1 MGGDNSP
8 DATLKGAYLASQ
20 YLSKDESI
28 VLVGN
33 EKLAKSWFKSNNI
46 NSSVFEFIHADEVIS
61 MNEHATK
68 ALRKKPNNSIS
79 IGFNALKNK
88 EIDVF
93 SSAGNSGAML
103 VGSMFSIGPI
113 KGVIRPSIT
122 SVLPKKNGGVGLI
135 LDVGV
140 NADCKPDVLFQFAI
154 LGSLFAENVYNIQ
167 KPKVGLLNIGEE
179 KGKGNLLTQSTYQ
192 LLEDN
197 DDINFVG
204 NVEGRDLFNDKADVI
219 VCDGFTGNVVLKLA
233 ESFYSLINQKNIK
246 DDYFDRFNYE
256 IYGGTPVLGVDGN
269 VLIGHGISNEN
280 AIKNMILLGK
290 DLINSNLNSK
300 IKKTFSLLLYF
311 YSMIN
316 VVAKHT

>member
-8 DATLKGAYLASQ
+8 DATLNGAYLASQ
-20 YLSKDESI
+20 DLGKEETI
-28 VLVGN
+28 VLVGD

-46 NSSVFEFIHADEVIS
+46 DSSVFKFIHADEVIS

-79 IGFNALKNK
+79 VGFNALKNK

-103 VGSMFSIGPI
+103 VGGMFSIGPI

-154 LGSLFAENVYNIQ
+154 LGSLFAENVYSIQ

-300 IKKTFSLLLYF
+300 IKKAFR
-311 YSMIN
+311 
-316 VVAKHT
+316 

>member
-8 DATLKGAYLASQ
+8 DATLNGAYLASQ
-20 YLSKDESI
+20 YLGEKETI
-28 VLVGN
+28 VLVGD

-46 NSSVFEFIHADEVIS
+46 DSSVFEFIHADDVIS

-79 IGFNALKNK
+79 VGFNALKNK

-179 KGKGNLLTQSTYQ
+179 KGKGNLLTQSTFQ

-300 IKKTFSLLLYF
+300 IKKAFR
-311 YSMIN
+311 
-316 VVAKHT
+316 

>member
-8 DATLKGAYLASQ
+8 DATLNGAYLASQ
-20 YLSKDESI
+20 YLGEKETI
-28 VLVGN
+28 VLVGD

-46 NSSVFEFIHADEVIS
+46 DTSVFEFIHADEVIS

-79 IGFNALKNK
+79 VGFNALKSK

-179 KGKGNLLTQSTYQ
+179 KGKGNLLTQSTFQ

-204 NVEGRDLFNDKADVI
+204 NVEGRDLFNDKADVV

-300 IKKTFSLLLYF
+300 IKKAFR
-311 YSMIN
+311 
-316 VVAKHT
+316 

>member
-8 DATLKGAYLASQ
+8 DATLNGAYLASQ
-20 YLSKDESI
+20 SLGKEETI

-46 NSSVFEFIHADEVIS
+46 DTSVFEFIHADEVIS

-79 IGFNALKNK
+79 VGFNALKNK

-179 KGKGNLLTQSTYQ
+179 KGKGNLLTQSTFQ

-300 IKKTFSLLLYF
+300 IKKTFR
-311 YSMIN
+311 
-316 VVAKHT
+316 

>member
-8 DATLKGAYLASQ
+8 DATLNGAYLASQ
-20 YLSKDESI
+20 YLGEKETI
-28 VLVGN
+28 VLVGD

-46 NSSVFEFIHADEVIS
+46 DTSVFEFIHADEVIS

-79 IGFNALKNK
+79 VGFNALKNK

-179 KGKGNLLTQSTYQ
+179 KGKGNLLTQSTFQ

-204 NVEGRDLFNDKADVI
+204 NVEGRDLFNDKADVV

-290 DLINSNLNSK
+290 DLINSNLNYK
-300 IKKTFSLLLYF
+300 IKKAFR
-311 YSMIN
+311 
-316 VVAKHT
+316 

>member
-8 DATLKGAYLASQ
+8 DATLNGAYLATKE
-20 YLSKDESI
+20 LKKNEKT
-28 VLVGN
+28 VLVGD
-33 EKLAKSWFKSNNI
+33 EYIAKSWLLSKNI
-46 NSSVFEFIHADEVIS
+46 DSSIFEFIHADEVIS

-79 IGFNALKNK
+79 IGFKALKDK

-103 VGSMFSIGPI
+103 VGSIFSIGPI

-154 LGSLFAENVYNIQ
+154 LGSLFAENVYNI
-167 KPKVGLLNIGEE
+167 KNPKVGLLNIGEE
-179 KGKGNLLTQSTYQ
+179 RGKGNLLTQSTYR

-197 DDINFVG
+197 DDINFIG
-204 NVEGRDLFNDKADVI
+204 NIEGRDLFNDKADVV

-233 ESFYSLINQKNIK
+233 ESFYTLIDQKK
-246 DDYFDRFNYE
+246 LSDPYFDRFNYE

-290 DLINSNLNSK
+290 DLINSKLNSK
-300 IKKTFSLLLYF
+300 IKKAF
-311 YSMIN
+311 
-316 VVAKHT
+316 K

>member
-8 DATLKGAYLASQ
+8 DATLNGAYLASKE
-20 YLSKDESI
+20 LGKKETI
-28 VLVGN
+28 VLVGD
-33 EKLAKSWFKSNNI
+33 EKLAKSWLKSNNI
-46 NSSVFEFIHADEVIS
+46 NSSIFEFIHADEVIS

-79 IGFNALKNK
+79 VGFNALKNK
-88 EIDVF
+88 EIDVL

-179 KGKGNLLTQSTYQ
+179 KGKGNLLTQSTYR

-290 DLINSNLNSK
+290 DLINSKLNFK
-300 IKKTFSLLLYF
+300 IKKAFR
-311 YSMIN
+311 
-316 VVAKHT
+316 

>member
-8 DATLKGAYLASQ
+8 DATLNGAYLASQ
-20 YLSKDESI
+20 YLGEEETI
-28 VLVGN
+28 VLVGD

-46 NSSVFEFIHADEVIS
+46 DSSVFEFIHADDVIS

-79 IGFNALKNK
+79 VGFNALKNK

-300 IKKTFSLLLYF
+300 IKKAFR
-311 YSMIN
+311 
-316 VVAKHT
+316 

>member
-8 DATLKGAYLASQ
+8 DATLNGAYLASQ
-20 YLSKDESI
+20 YLGEKETI
-28 VLVGN
+28 VLVGD

-46 NSSVFEFIHADEVIS
+46 DTSVFEFIHADEVIS

-79 IGFNALKNK
+79 VGFNALKNK

-179 KGKGNLLTQSTYQ
+179 KGKGNLLTQSTFQ

-300 IKKTFSLLLYF
+300 IKKAFR
-311 YSMIN
+311 
-316 VVAKHT
+316 

>member
-154 LGSLFAENVYNIQ
+154 LGSLFAENVYNIK

-246 DDYFDRFNYE
+246 DEYFDRFSYE

-290 DLINSNLNSK
+290 DLINSNLKYK
-300 IKKTFSLLLYF
+300 IKRAFK
-311 YSMIN
+311 
-316 VVAKHT
+316 

>member
-20 YLSKDESI
+20 YLSKEETI

-33 EKLAKSWFKSNNI
+33 ETLAKSWFRSNNI
-46 NSSVFEFIHADEVIS
+46 DSSVFEFIHAKEVIS

-204 NVEGRDLFNDKADVI
+204 NVEGRDLFNDKADVV

-269 VLIGHGISNEN
+269 VLIGHGLS
-280 AIKNMILLGK
+280 
-290 DLINSNLNSK
+290 LIH
-300 IKKTFSLLLYF
+300 I
-311 YSMIN
+311 
-316 VVAKHT
+316 

>member
-1 MGGDNSP
+1 MGGDFAP
-8 DATLKGAYLASQ
+8 EATVLGAIEAQ
-20 YLSKDESI
+20 KQFSKQHTI
-28 VLVGN
+28 TLVGDSDI
-33 EKLAKSWFKSNNI
+33 AKAIIEREGVDTSLFDFVHTS
-46 NSSVFEFIHADEVIS
+46 EVIE
-61 MNEHATK
+61 MGDHATK
-68 ALRKKPNNSIS
+68 AMRKKPDSSINV
-79 IGFNALKNK
+79 GFKLLGDGKLDA
-88 EIDVF
+88 F

-103 VGSMFSIGPI
+103 VGGMFSIGPI

-154 LGSLFAENVYNIQ
+154 LGSLFAENVYSIQ

-290 DLINSNLNSK
+290 DLINSKLNFK
-300 IKKTFSLLLYF
+300 IKKAFR
-311 YSMIN
+311 
-316 VVAKHT
+316 

>member
-20 YLSKDESI
+20 YLSKDETI

-290 DLINSNLNSK
+290 DLINSNLNNK
-300 IKKTFSLLLYF
+300 IKKAFR
-311 YSMIN
+311 
-316 VVAKHT
+316 

>member
-8 DATLKGAYLASQ
+8 DATLNGAYLASQ
-20 YLSKDESI
+20 YLGEKETI
-28 VLVGN
+28 VLVGD

-46 NSSVFEFIHADEVIS
+46 DTSVFEFIHADEVIS

-79 IGFNALKNK
+79 VGFNALKNK

-179 KGKGNLLTQSTYQ
+179 KGKGNLLTQSTFQ

-204 NVEGRDLFNDKADVI
+204 NVEGRDLFNDKADVV

-300 IKKTFSLLLYF
+300 IKKAFR
-311 YSMIN
+311 
-316 VVAKHT
+316 

>member
-8 DATLKGAYLASQ
+8 DATLNGAYLASQ
-20 YLSKDESI
+20 SLGKEETI

-46 NSSVFEFIHADEVIS
+46 DTSVFEFIHADEVIS

-79 IGFNALKNK
+79 VGFNALKNK

-179 KGKGNLLTQSTYQ
+179 KGKGNLLTQSTFQ

-233 ESFYSLINQKNIK
+233 ESFYSLIDQKNIK

-300 IKKTFSLLLYF
+300 IKKTFR
-311 YSMIN
+311 
-316 VVAKHT
+316 